1 MVTSLE
7 EVIQLNV
14 LPMREDSENYGR
26 VTLAMVY
33 MLYAEIVMYQ
43 NDDSRYSTA
52 LKYMEEIISSPQY
65 DLMPDYTD
73 IFKETGEWSI
83 ESIFE
88 INYKDDNAVR
98 DWGSPLVAGGTA
110 LPTLISPYIWP
121 NGTDNHDRGW
131 GFCPVR
137 KETYE
142 RYSNNDTRRNAT
154 CWNAQ
159 AVLDAHNAEH
169 PGDKLS
175 YTTRYQDTG
184 FFLEK
189 YAAITGNNKDQ
200 KSSSEL
206 NWNNNLRIYRYS
218 ETLLNAAE
226 LITRGAGQGDAKKY
240 LNLVHKR
247 AGLVTE
253 IEPTLDNIIEE
264 RHLEFV
270 GEGKRYWDLID
281 ILNVECKI
289 NDYILKATGSKM
301 KFDGYTKI
309 YNFTEREDKILP
321 PINEGDTLIVKDIL
335 PLQHFTQPP
344 ARYTEASLVKTLEEL
359 GIGRPSTYAPTIT
372 TILNRE
378 YVEKQGSSLHPTELG
393 KIVTD
398 ILETN
403 FQKFIDVDFTA
414 TMESQLDEVEEG
426 NIPWKEVV
434 AKSYEPLKEA
444 IEIAKENIEKINMD
458 EETDEICEN
467 CGEHMVI
474 KHGRFGKFMACKNY
488 PECKTT
494 KPIVNKIGVK
504 CPKCNNGDIILRKS
518 KKGKAFYGCSNYPEC
533 DFLSWNK
540 PTGDICDKC
549 GSYMVEKIT
558 KSETKVVC
566 PNKECKNEM
575 VKENSE
581 N

>member
-1 MVTSLE
+1 MKKYKYMAVCLMASVLLTTGCADSFLEVSSPTDETIDTYFTTDEHIQEAVVAAYDPLHWPDWAFDEYNPVNLMSDIMADDLWVGGDSKTDNQPWHLMMNFEAIPTNMIYGLWKCAYSGVKRCNDVITYLDWATDVTDANRAYYEAQVIALRVFYYNWVWKFWGNVPYFDKNLTAPYVAEQLTADQLYEKMVTSLE

-270 GEGKRYWDLID
+270 GEGKRYWDLIRTG
-281 ILNVECKI
+281 
-289 NDYILKATGSKM
+289 KAASVLVP
-301 KFDGYTKI
+301 DAYGYRT
-309 YNFTEREDKILP
+309 N
-321 PINEGDTLIVKDIL
+321 
-335 PLQHFTQPP
+335 
-344 ARYTEASLVKTLEEL
+344 SW
-359 GIGRPSTYAPTIT
+359 
-372 TILNRE
+372 
-378 YVEKQGSSLHPTELG
+378 SS
-393 KIVTD
+393 
-398 ILETN
+398 
-403 FQKFIDVDFTA
+403 
-414 TMESQLDEVEEG
+414 
-426 NIPWKEVV
+426 
-434 AKSYEPLKEA
+434 
-444 IEIAKENIEKINMD
+444 
-458 EETDEICEN
+458 
-467 CGEHMVI
+467 
-474 KHGRFGKFMACKNY
+474 
-488 PECKTT
+488 
-494 KPIVNKIGVK
+494 
-504 CPKCNNGDIILRKS
+504 S
-518 KKGKAFYGCSNYPEC
+518 KKYLPIPQKEIDAAKGTLVQNNY
-533 DFLSWNK
+533 
-540 PTGDICDKC
+540 
-549 GSYMVEKIT
+549 
-558 KSETKVVC
+558 
-566 PNKECKNEM
+566 
-575 VKENSE
+575 
-581 N
+581 